1 MNKAIKNLIYEIIG
15 WTLVIGSFAI
25 YVLIDYLSIRLDGG
39 VITDTDYWVG
49 IAISAFLFCSIMVVV
64 RDMRKR
70 KNISQDD
77 LIKNLYDQNT
87 KAFKFITNNGH
98 SERLEKYIQEVNE
111 NSKVDTFI
119 RKITIRL
126 QRCKKEAKRAE
137 LEELLKTPREEIL
150 KKHFKYSKISY
161 VQLFAGIDG
170 KVISDDENDLSTHE
184 VKDVSRML
192 GSKTLLLILFSAFT
206 GSLVSDL
213 IHGGTN
219 ALFSTLIKILSMI
232 ISVWTA
238 MTTADNFVE
247 NSIKVS
253 LKKRYKH
260 ITTFVNKNED
270 ISKDLKLKLD

>member
-1 MNKAIKNLIYEIIG
+1 MNKAVKNLIYEIIG
-15 WTLVIGSFAI
+15 WVLVVGTFGL
-25 YVLIDYLSIRLDGG
+25 YVLIDYLSLKFDGG
-39 VITDTDYWVG
+39 VITDVNYWVG
-49 IAISAFLFCSIMVVV
+49 IGISAFLFCSIMVVV

-70 KNISQDD
+70 KNIDKDD

-98 SERLEKYIQEVNE
+98 SERLEKYILEVNE
-111 NSKVDTFI
+111 NSKYDTFI
-119 RKITIRL
+119 RRITIKL
-126 QRCKKEAKRAE
+126 QRCKKDVKRRK
-137 LEELLKTPREEIL
+137 LEELLKTPREEVL

-184 VKDVSRML
+184 TRDISKML
-192 GSKTLLLILFSAFT
+192 GSKTLLLVLFSAFT
-206 GSLVSDL
+206 GSLITDL
-213 IHGGTN
+213 IHGGTG
-219 ALFSTLIKILSMI
+219 AIFSTLIKTLSMI

-238 MTTADNFVE
+238 ITTADNFVE
-247 NSIKVS
+247 NSIKIS

-260 ITTFVNKNED
+260 ITTFVTKNED